1 MIASL
6 PLVAAGGPDVT
17 LSSTFSAVLLAA
29 AGAFALFAVVLL
41 YRVVRGPTTQ
51 DRIVAI
57 NVVGT
62 NTVIVIALLSVAFGE
77 YGGELLA
84 GTLSHDL
91 ATPGTD
97 PAHVLYSEQGNWERA
112 GQTPAGVWALAVGG
126 VY

>member
-1 MIASL
+1 MIGL

-17 LSSTFSAVLLAA
+17 VSSTFSAVLLTA

-62 NTVIVIALLSVAFGE
+62 NTVIIIALVSVALGE
-77 YGGELLA
+77 YGYLDVALVYGLLNFVM
-84 GTLSHDL
+84 SI
-91 ATPGTD
+91 
-97 PAHVLYSEQGNWERA
+97 
-112 GQTPAGVWALAVGG
+112 AVSKISVEWGG
-126 VY
+126 VL

>member
-1 MIASL
+1 MIGL

-17 LSSTFSAVLLAA
+17 ISSTFSNILLTA

-62 NTVIVIALLSVAFGE
+62 NTVIVIALVSVALGE
-77 YGGELLA
+77 YGYLDVALVYGLLNFVM
-84 GTLSHDL
+84 SI
-91 ATPGTD
+91 
-97 PAHVLYSEQGNWERA
+97 
-112 GQTPAGVWALAVGG
+112 AVSKISVEWGG
-126 VY
+126 VL

>member
-1 MIASL
+1 VITSL

-17 LSSTFSAVLLAA
+17 ISSTFSAVLLAA

-77 YGGELLA
+77 YGYLDVALVYALLNFVM
-84 GTLSHDL
+84 SI
-91 ATPGTD
+91 
-97 PAHVLYSEQGNWERA
+97 
-112 GQTPAGVWALAVGG
+112 AVSKFTVEWGG
-126 VY
+126 VI